1 MAKKN
6 VYQWNKEAQ
15 DGDEAYV
22 SRSQKKRDSTA
33 LQKLGE
39 ELAKLPIS
47 HLGKLPLT
55 PDLHEAFAELAR
67 VNSKEGRRRQL
78 QYIGRLMREAD
89 SEAIRAALDAMLL
102 GHTQDMR
109 VFHQAERLR
118 TALLETPATEW
129 EALLAQLPLP
139 AGEEG
144 QRQRQSLHSLAQ
156 AARDEQSQKE
166 KTTASRELFR
176 ALQPIFRQQK

>member
-33 LQKLGE
+33 LQKMGE
-39 ELAKLPIS
+39 ELANLPLS
-47 HLGKLPLT
+47 RLKNLPLT
-55 PDLHEAFAELAR
+55 ADLHAAFGELAR

-89 SEAIRAALDAMLL
+89 SEAIRTALDAMLL

-109 VFHQAERLR
+109 LFHQAERMR
-118 TALLETPATEW
+118 NTLLQAPATEW
-129 EALLAQLPLP
+129 EALLEQLPLP
-139 AGEEG
+139 ADEQGAALKA
-144 QRQRQSLHSLAQ
+144 SLFTLTQ
-156 AARDEQSQKE
+156 TARDEERQKE
-166 KTTASRELFR
+166 KTTAARALFR
-176 ALQPIFRQQK
+176 ALQSALRQ

>member
-33 LQKLGE
+33 LQKMGE
-39 ELAKLPIS
+39 ELANLPLS
-47 HLGKLPLT
+47 RLKNLPLT
-55 PDLHEAFAELAR
+55 TDLHAAFAELAR

-89 SEAIRAALDAMLL
+89 SDAIRAALDALLL

-109 VFHQAERLR
+109 LFHQAERMR
-118 TALLETPATEW
+118 NALLQAPATEW
-129 EALLAQLPLP
+129 EALLEQLPLP
-139 AGEEG
+139 NDEQGA
-144 QRQRQSLHSLAQ
+144 QLKASLFTLTQ
-156 AARDEQSQKE
+156 TARDEERQKE
-166 KTTASRELFR
+166 KTTAARALFR
-176 ALQPIFRQQK
+176 ALQSALRQQK